1 MKKILITVNSI
12 LLLTITLFSQQVSAQ
27 STTDS
32 IDIFIRAKMTQL
44 QIPGLQLAI
53 IKNGK
58 LEKLQNYGFASIE
71 HQIPTNSRTTF
82 SINSITKAFVGIA
95 IMQLQEQGKLN
106 INNPI
111 SSYIPD
117 IPENWKSITIKQ
129 LLSNVSGL
137 PNNIDEKEQLL
148 GDGLESKN
156 WEMVKKL
163 PMEFKPGEKF
173 SYNQT
178 GYYILGRIINSLS
191 GQHFT
196 QFIEENQFKR
206 CQMTSTRFGDSNDII
221 PNNSNSYST
230 IFNDGGKWINSGKL
244 HNSYVSFPLFFRTAT
259 GIISTSEDL
268 SKWLIALQNGKL
280 LKDKESISEMFA
292 TTKLNNGEIGGFN
305 KLTNGYALGWPTVE
319 REEHPAVAPVGG
331 MRSTLFVY
339 PKDDLSIVVLTNLQ
353 GSNPEWFVDEI
364 AGYYFPDMKIK
375 NGFGFSKNLKLL
387 HQNLIKN
394 NYQNTYNNYQKL
406 RQTNQNYTLT
416 EEEVNTWGYQ
426 LLEQDKKNETLQIF
440 KLNTL
445 LYPKS
450 WNVYDSYGETLET
463 LGNRKEAIINY
474 KKSLE
479 LNPDNTNARKY
490 LDEKK

>member
-1 MKKILITVNSI
+1 MKETFKTVNSI
-12 LLLTITLFSQQVSAQ
+12 LLLIIALFSQQLMAQ
-27 STTDS
+27 NTADS
-32 IDIFIRAKMTQL
+32 IDTFIKEKMTQL
-44 QIPGLQLAI
+44 KIPGLQLAI

-58 LEKLQNYGFASIE
+58 LDKLSNYGFANIE
-71 HQIPTNSRTTF
+71 HQVPTNSKTTF
-82 SINSITKAFVGIA
+82 SINSMTKAFVGVA

-111 SSYIPD
+111 SSYLSD

-137 PNNIDEKEQLL
+137 PNNIDGKEQPL
-148 GDGLESKN
+148 GDGMESKN

-196 QFIEENQFKR
+196 QFIEENQFKP
-206 CQMTSTRFGDSNDII
+206 CQMTSTRFGDSDDII

-230 IFNDGGKWINSGKL
+230 IFNDGGKWINDGKL
-244 HNSYVSFPLFFRTAT
+244 YNSYISFPLFFRTAT

-268 SKWLIALQNGKL
+268 SKWLIALQNGEL
-280 LKDKESISEMFA
+280 LKNKESISQMFT

-319 REEHPAVAPVGG
+319 RDEHRAVAPVGG

-339 PKDDLSIVVLTNLQ
+339 PKDNLSIVVLTNLQ

-375 NGFGFSKNLKLL
+375 NGFGLSKNLKLL
-387 HQNLIKN
+387 RQNLIKN
-394 NYQNTYNNYQKL
+394 NYQNPYNNYQKL

-426 LLEQDKKNETLQIF
+426 LLEQDKKNEALQIF

-445 LYPKS
+445 LFPKS

-463 LGNRKEAIINY
+463 LGNRKEAVINY
-474 KKSLE
+474 RKSLE

-490 LDEKK
+490 LDDKK

>member
-1 MKKILITVNSI
+1 MKKILITINSI

-27 STTDS
+27 TTTDS
-32 IDIFIRAKMTQL
+32 IDIFIREKMIQL

-111 SSYIPD
+111 SSYISD
-117 IPENWKSITIKQ
+117 IPENWKLITIKQ

-230 IFNDGGKWINSGKL
+230 IFNDGGKWINNGKL

-280 LKDKESISEMFA
+280 LKNKESISEMFA

-319 REEHPAVAPVGG
+319 RDEHPAVAPVGG

-353 GSNPEWFVDEI
+353 GSNPEWFIDEI

-375 NGFGFSKNLKLL
+375 NGFGFSKNLKSLR
-387 HQNLIKN
+387 QNLIKN
-394 NYQNTYNNYQKL
+394 NYQNAYNNYQKL

-426 LLEQDKKNETLQIF
+426 LLEQDKKNEALQIF

-450 WNVYDSYGETLET
+450 WNVYDSYGETLEA
-463 LGNRKEAIINY
+463 LGNRNEAIINY

>member
-1 MKKILITVNSI
+1 MKETFKTVNSI
-12 LLLTITLFSQQVSAQ
+12 LLLIIALFSQQVIAQ
-27 STTDS
+27 NTADS
-32 IDIFIRAKMTQL
+32 IDTFIKEKMTQL
-44 QIPGLQLAI
+44 KIPGLQLAI

-58 LEKLQNYGFASIE
+58 LDKLQNYGFSSIE
-71 HQIPTNSRTTF
+71 HQVPTNSRTTF

-111 SSYIPD
+111 SSHISD
-117 IPENWKSITIKQ
+117 ISENWKSITIKQ

-137 PNNIDEKEQLL
+137 PNNIDGKEQLL

-196 QFIEENQFKR
+196 QFIEENQFKP
-206 CQMTSTRFGDSNDII
+206 CQMTSTRFGDSDDII

-230 IFNDGGKWINSGKL
+230 IFNDGGKWINDGKL
-244 HNSYVSFPLFFRTAT
+244 HNSYISFPLFFRTAT

-268 SKWLIALQNGKL
+268 SKWLIALQNGEL
-280 LKDKESISEMFA
+280 LKNKESISQMFT

-319 REEHPAVAPVGG
+319 RDEHRAVAPVGG

-339 PKDDLSIVVLTNLQ
+339 PKDNLSIVVLTNLQ

-375 NGFGFSKNLKLL
+375 NGFGLSKNLKLL
-387 HQNLIKN
+387 RQNLIKN
-394 NYQNTYNNYQKL
+394 NYQNPYNNYQKL

-426 LLEQDKKNETLQIF
+426 LLEQDKKNEALQIF

-445 LYPKS
+445 LFPKS

-463 LGNRKEAIINY
+463 LENRKEAVINY
-474 KKSLE
+474 RKSLE

-490 LDEKK
+490 LDDKK

>member
-1 MKKILITVNSI
+1 MKETFKTVNSI
-12 LLLTITLFSQQVSAQ
+12 LLLIIALFSQQVIAQ
-27 STTDS
+27 NTADS
-32 IDIFIRAKMTQL
+32 IDTFIKEKMIQL
-44 QIPGLQLAI
+44 KIPGLQLAI

-58 LEKLQNYGFASIE
+58 LDKLQNYGFSSIE
-71 HQIPTNSRTTF
+71 HQVPTNSRTTF

-111 SSYIPD
+111 SSYLSD

-137 PNNIDEKEQLL
+137 PNNIDGKEQVL

-196 QFIEENQFKR
+196 QFIEENQFKP
-206 CQMTSTRFGDSNDII
+206 CQMTSTRFGDSDDII

-230 IFNDGGKWINSGKL
+230 IFNDGGKWINDGKL

-280 LKDKESISEMFA
+280 LKNKESISQMFT

-319 REEHPAVAPVGG
+319 RDEHRAVAPVGG

-339 PKDDLSIVVLTNLQ
+339 PKDNLSIVVLTNLQ

-375 NGFGFSKNLKLL
+375 NGFGLSKNLKLL
-387 HQNLIKN
+387 RQNLIKN
-394 NYQNTYNNYQKL
+394 NYQNAYNDYQKL

-426 LLEQDKKNETLQIF
+426 LLEQDKKNEALQIF

-445 LYPKS
+445 LFPKS

-463 LGNRKEAIINY
+463 LGNRKEAVINY
-474 KKSLE
+474 RKSLE
-479 LNPDNTNARKY
+479 LNPNNTNARKY
-490 LDEKK
+490 LDDKK

>member
-1 MKKILITVNSI
+1 MKKISKAINTI
-12 LLLTITLFSQQVSAQ
+12 FLLVVTLFSYQLIAQ
-27 STTDS
+27 NTSDS
-32 IDIFIRAKMTQL
+32 IDTFINAKMTQL
-44 QIPGLQLAI
+44 QIPGIQLAI

-58 LEKLQNYGFASIE
+58 LDKLTNYGFASIE
-71 HQIPTNSRTTF
+71 HKVPTNSKTTF
-82 SINSITKAFVGIA
+82 SINSMTKAFVGVA
-95 IMQLQEQGKLN
+95 VMQLQEQGKLN
-106 INNPI
+106 VNNPI
-111 SSYIPD
+111 SSYISD

-137 PNNIDEKEQLL
+137 PNNIDEREQVL
-148 GDGLESKN
+148 GGGLESKN
-156 WEMVKKL
+156 WETVKKL

-191 GQHFT
+191 GKDFT
-196 QFIEENQFKR
+196 QFIEENQFKPSN
-206 CQMTSTRFGDSNDII
+206 MVSTRFGDSSDII

-230 IFNDGGKWINSGKL
+230 IFNDGGKWINDGKL
-244 HNSYVSFPLFFRTAT
+244 HNSYTSFPLFFRTAT

-268 SKWLIALQNGKL
+268 SKWLISLQEGKL
-280 LKDKESISEMFA
+280 LKNKESINQMFT

-339 PKDDLSIVVLTNLQ
+339 PKDSLSIVVLTNLQ

-364 AGYYFPDMKIK
+364 AGYYFPDMKVK
-375 NGFGFSKNLKLL
+375 NGFGLSKNLKLL
-387 HQNLIKN
+387 RQNLIKN
-394 NYQNTYNNYQKL
+394 KYQNPYNVYRKLYQA
-406 RQTNQNYTLT
+406 NQNYSLK
-416 EEEVNTWGYQ
+416 EDEVNTWGYQ
-426 LLEQDKKNETLQIF
+426 LLEQNKKNEALQVF

-445 LYPKS
+445 LFPKS
-450 WNVYDSYGETLET
+450 WNVYDSYGEILENF
-463 LGNRKEAIINY
+463 GNRKEAIINY

-490 LDEKK
+490 LDDKK